1 MTDRH
6 SFRSHASPTDRTR
19 RLRQAALREQQ
30 LRARG
35 LAAGSREVGRDEP
48 STGRRERSARRGPTL
63 RRIALVAVLLA
74 VILAA
79 GGTLFAWQRVAAFNA
94 AVSSA
99 PAASSSL
106 WGPLGGQER
115 INVAMFGYGG
125 DPKHGGQY
133 LSDSI
138 QIISIDPARNVTTLI
153 PIPRDL
159 WVEGDPLM
167 PDNGKVNEAFALGF
181 AKGGI
186 AEAGR
191 AGVAVLQRV
200 TGLTIHHWMAI
211 DFAGFREMVDAVGG
225 VTITNPRAFK
235 FTWDEP
241 RFRAGTWD
249 GGSYAAGTIHLNGT
263 QALKYARARYTSVP
277 AESSD
282 FARSVRQQRIF
293 SALRAKVGKVGIG
306 AIGPGLA
313 MMDALQGR
321 LKTDLSAIDLF
332 LLSSHLNADRR
343 IELKEGVILQAT
355 TNSIGQYVL
364 VVIGRSSPSDYLPL
378 RRFLASEL
386 AKVVASPSATQ
397 SPSG

>member
-1 MTDRH
+1 MTDRET
-6 SFRSHASPTDRTR
+6 FRSQAKPSERTR

-30 LRARG
+30 LRSRG
-35 LAAGSREVGRDEP
+35 VDPWAGQRSAAQPGA
-48 STGRRERSARRGPTL
+48 THGRRPL
-63 RRIALVAVLLA
+63 PLKRIVLVVLLLA
-74 VILAA
+74 VVLVA
-79 GGTLFAWQRVAAFNA
+79 GGALFAWQRVAAFNA

-99 PAASSSL
+99 PSTSSSL
-106 WGPLGGQER
+106 WGPLGGSDR

-138 QIISIDPARNVTTLI
+138 QIISIDPASNTTTLI

-167 PDNGKVNEAFALGF
+167 PDNGKINEAFALGF
-181 AKGGI
+181 AKGGV

-211 DFAGFREMVDAVGG
+211 DFAGFREMVNAVGG

-235 FTWDEP
+235 FTWDEA

-249 GGSYAAGTIHLNGT
+249 GGSYPAGTIHLNGD
-263 QALKYARARYTSVP
+263 QALNYARARYTSVP

-293 SALRAKVGKVGIG
+293 SALRATVGKGGIG

-332 LLSSHLNADRR
+332 LLSGRMNADRR
-343 IELKEGVILQAT
+343 IELKEGVILEAT

-364 VVIGRSSPSDYLPL
+364 VVIGRAGPTDYRPL
-378 RRFLASEL
+378 KRFLATEL
-386 AKVVASPSATQ
+386 ARPIPSSSPTSSAVR
-397 SPSG
+397 